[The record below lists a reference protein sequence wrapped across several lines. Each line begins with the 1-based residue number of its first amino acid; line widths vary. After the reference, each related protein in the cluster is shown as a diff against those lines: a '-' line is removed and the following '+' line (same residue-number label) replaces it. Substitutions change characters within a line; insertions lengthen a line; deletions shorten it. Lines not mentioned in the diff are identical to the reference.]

1 MNEKKLSQLLHSI
14 AIIFILGYV
23 LPWFILGENGYI
35 RIGDNLDS
43 NTIWNKLLIDS
54 NKIFADS
61 LDSIYG
67 IMGGLPRLSF
77 PSEYSILLWLTKWL
91 DITYAHALNQLI
103 MRLTA
108 YIGMFLLLDRYI
120 LKQYHVK
127 NNLRSAIAIASST
140 AFAFLPFWPPGGL
153 SVAGTPLI
161 TYALLNIFFKKDD
174 WKDWVV
180 VILLPFYSSFVLV
193 YFFYLGLAYLFWIIM
208 AIKDK
213 KFYGTF
219 FLAVTIMTTLY
230 LIVNYRLVQNM
241 LMPSDYISHR
251 KEMSIAV
258 ALGYYMNSFTTFVKS
273 FLNYL
278 YHGTHAHVNS
288 YPSKII
294 WPVVFLSLFMVW
306 KHKQRAIFKHIII
319 LVSAIVLF
327 SFIYKLWYYPPFD
340 TIKSYIPFLKQ
351 FNLSRVAW
359 LNPMLFYILFAIALT
374 GIAINLPNKRWTL
387 AVILV
392 PALLQSAYLYLKS
405 DFYVGMKSGGPTVKQ
420 FYDTETFDKVKNI
433 LSKDSQHFKVG
444 CIEFF
449 PAIAQYNGIPTIG
462 GYSSNYPLAYKHEF
476 RKIIEK
482 TLQNNP
488 DRKRLFDNWGSYCY
502 LYITPPIKRYWGSKP
517 PKGVSVNISELNL
530 CQLKKMGTTHLLSV
544 YPIQKIAGIKYL
556 GKESSQNG
564 FWEIYIYKIDVSCNN

>member
-1 MNEKKLSQLLHSI
+1 MYKTKQYLVLHLF
-14 AIIFILGYV
+14 AIILILVYIAPM
-23 LPWFILGENGYI
+23 LLLGENAHV

-43 NTIWNKLLIDS
+43 NVIWYKLLIYS
-54 NKIFADS
+54 NKIFASSFD
-61 LDSIYG
+61 IVQG
-67 IMGGLPRLSF
+67 MMGGLPRISF
-77 PSEYSILLWLTKWL
+77 PNEFDFLLWLNKWFGP
-91 DITYAHALNQLI
+91 IYGYAFNQLF
-103 MRLTA
+103 MRLVA
-108 YIGMFLLLDRYI
+108 YIGLYLLLSKYI
-120 LKQYHVK
+120 LLQYHLK
-127 NNLRSAIAIASST
+127 RTTLYTLSACVALS
-140 AFAFLPFWPPGGL
+140 FAYLPFWPSGGL
-153 SVAGTPLI
+153 SVAGLPLL
-161 TYALLNIFFKKDD
+161 TYALLNIFFKKYD
-174 WKDWVV
+174 WKDWIIVV
-180 VILLPFYSSFVLV
+180 LLPFYSSFILV
-193 YFFYLGLAYLFWIIM
+193 YFFYLGFAYLFWLTM

-213 KFYGTF
+213 KLHGTF
-219 FLAVTIMTTLY
+219 LLAITIMTALY
-230 LIVNYRLVQNM
+230 LIVNYRLVLNM

-258 ALGYYMNSFTTFVKS
+258 ALGYYMKSFTIFVKS

-294 WPVVFLSLFMVW
+294 WPVVLLSLFMAW
-306 KHKQRAIFKHIII
+306 KHKQRAILKHITL
-319 LVSAIVLF
+319 LVSVIILF

-340 TIKSYIPFLKQ
+340 AIKSYIPLLKQ
-351 FNLSRVAW
+351 FNLGRIAW
-359 LNPMLFYILFAIALT
+359 LNPMLFYILFAIALA
-374 GIAINLPNKRWTL
+374 GIAVNLPKKRWTF

-405 DFYVGMKSGGPTVKQ
+405 DFYVGMKSGAPTVKQ

-449 PAIAQYNGIPTIG
+449 PAIAQYNGIPTVG
-462 GYSSNYPLAYKHEF
+462 GYSSNYPLSYKHEF

-517 PKGVSVNISELNL
+517 PKGVSANISELNL
-530 CQLKKMGTTHLLSV
+530 CQLKKMGVTHILSV

-564 FWEIYIYKIDVSCNN
+564 FWEIYIYKIIASC